1 MLEYQAPLRDFD
13 FLLFDVFRAG
23 ETWGRIP
30 AFAELSEELVR
41 AVLAEGGRVARE
53 VMAPLNQTGDEQGCR
68 WDDGV
73 VTAPAGFK
81 AAYDDMAG
89 GGWLGISGNPE
100 FEGQG
105 MPKMLG
111 CLVEE
116 MFWSANTSLFLYGTL
131 SVGASI
137 CIDTHGSA
145 AQKSLYLPKLYS
157 GRWSGAM
164 DLTEPHAGSDLGMM
178 RTRAESAGDGT
189 YRITGTKIFITSGE
203 HDLSENIVHLVLAKV
218 PGAPAGSRGISLF
231 IVPKFLPDADGEPG
245 ERNALASGSIEHKMG
260 IRGSATSVMNF
271 DGAVGFLVGEE
282 NQGLAAMF
290 TMMNYERLSVG
301 LQGLGAGELAYQQAA
316 RYATERIQGRSPEG
330 PQKPEAAA
338 DPLIVHPDVRRML
351 LTIRCLT
358 EAGRAF
364 GLFAG
369 MQLDLGKH
377 LGDPDALALGDLL
390 TPIAKAFLSDRGLD
404 CAVLGQQVFGGHGY
418 VREWGMEQI
427 VRDARIAQI
436 YEGTNGIQAQDLI
449 GRKILRDGGAV
460 LRRLATI
467 VEADARDSAYRADLL
482 AAVARLV
489 KVTDSLVQRS
499 RADAALPGAV
509 AVDYLDLA
517 GYTLYAWLWARMADA
532 APGDDFGRSKR
543 ACAEFYFKRLLPR
556 TLGLAA
562 AIEAESEAVMALAA
576 DAF

>member
-1 MLEYQAPLRDFD
+1 MLQYQPPLRDFD
-13 FLLFDVFRAG
+13 FLLFEVFRAG
-23 ETWGRIP
+23 ETWSRIP
-30 AFAELSEELVR
+30 AFADLSEELVR
-41 AVLAEGGRVARE
+41 AVLMEGGRVAGE
-53 VMAPLNQTGDEQGCR
+53 VMAPLNQSGDEQGCR
-68 WDDGV
+68 WEDGE
-73 VTAPAGFK
+73 VTAPEGFK
-81 AAYDDMAG
+81 AGYAEMAG
-89 GGWLGISGNPE
+89 GGWLGLSGNPA

-116 MFWSANTSLFLYGTL
+116 MFWAANSGLFLYGTL

-137 CIDTHGSA
+137 CIDTHGSED
-145 AQKSLYLPKLYS
+145 QKSLYLPKLYS

-178 RTRAESAGDGT
+178 RTRAEPAGDGS
-189 YRITGTKIFITSGE
+189 YRISGTKIFITSGE

-271 DGAVGFLVGEE
+271 DGATGFLIGEE

-301 LQGLGAGELAYQQAA
+301 LQGLGAGDLAYQQAA

-330 PQKPEAAA
+330 PQDPEAAA

-358 EAGRAF
+358 EGGRAF

-369 MQLDLGKH
+369 MQLDLAKH
-377 LGDPDALALGDLL
+377 LGDPQALALAELL
-390 TPIAKAFLSDRGLD
+390 TPISKAFLSDRGFE

-449 GRKILRDGGAV
+449 GRKVLRDGGAV
-460 LRRLATI
+460 LRKLADMM
-467 VEADARDSAYRADLL
+467 VADARDSAHGADVL
-482 AAVARLV
+482 AAIDRLTT
-489 KVTDSLVQRS
+489 VTDSLVQRS
-499 RADAALPGAV
+499 RGDASLPGAV
-509 AVDYLDLA
+509 AADFLDLT

-532 APGDDFGRSKR
+532 APDDAFGQGKR
-543 ACAEFYFKRLLPR
+543 ACAAFYFKRLLPR

-562 AIEAESEAVMALAA
+562 AIEAESEAVMALSD